1 MAHTDLSWGMIFLA
15 FRLHS
20 LPSHLLISF
29 CLFPHKHTSVI
40 TNPWREEA
48 WLSVQNSGHLLKT
61 VVSVKAIEA
70 KQLFSILDWQE
81 EP

>member
-1 MAHTDLSWGMIFLA
+1 M
-15 FRLHS
+15 
-20 LPSHLLISF
+20 
-29 CLFPHKHTSVI
+29 I